1 MHTIVSM
8 TTLPLAAVRA
18 NLSKLIDEAV
28 ATHQRIDITRNGR
41 RAAVLLAADD
51 YDSLIETL
59 EVMSD
64 PDLVRDIREAEADP
78 RRYTLE
84 EVRAE
89 MRALGRLP

>member
-1 MHTIVSM
+1 M

-18 NLSKLIDEAV
+18 DLSKLIDEAV
-28 ATHQRIDITRNGR
+28 ATHQRVDITRNGR

-78 RRYTLE
+78 TSYTLE
-84 EVRAE
+84 EVMAE